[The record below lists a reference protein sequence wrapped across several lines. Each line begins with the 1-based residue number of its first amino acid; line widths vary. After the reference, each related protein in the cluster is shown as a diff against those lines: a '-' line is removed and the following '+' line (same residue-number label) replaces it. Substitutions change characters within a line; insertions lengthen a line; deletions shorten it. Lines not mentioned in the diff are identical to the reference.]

1 MANIVLSTPGA
12 QRQGA
17 VNNRVERAENQ
28 SSFLAA
34 EGLAKLSEAVGAL
47 EQRRQ
52 GLKAKEDA
60 AQMQADLSV
69 WLEKRKASGNP
80 EEIGKDFIEEKN
92 KKLNGYKE
100 KSDSMY
106 YRRALDE
113 AGVSVFAS
121 LIGPVEEAK
130 ITAEFRD
137 EEKRIQGI
145 IDNKNTY
152 VMTRP
157 DAWKETSIEVAADI
171 SAAILPAET
180 KAAMIKKAK
189 HNFAY
194 TSALTDLQVNPV
206 RLKQD
211 LESGKYDGAF
221 SAEEQFNYLSGAENN
236 IFKALLAGDTVEA
249 EKYVRENKFTTIP
262 EKAALDKIAAKR
274 KANEKAVLEQDK
286 LNRALFELNFWNDPS
301 WGKLEAFDF
310 RGDEKKKE
318 KWEERLRQIPNPD
331 ARTTISSV
339 DDLASGIS
347 GLASMPYGTDEE
359 KGKVFEEAAKLTSAV
374 FRMNKDGILDM
385 GDMRNY
391 TSSIGQIVTN
401 GVMFDDF
408 KKMFPDIERFKK
420 DISAMR
426 ASAVNLPVRERSG
439 YVASLGGTEKNAREA
454 QRILQNG
461 FGSFVRE
468 IAAGNKDTANLIYKD
483 TLIAARNAMYPFL
496 AGKQKGDAV
505 VDDNGTVMV
514 LAGFDGITPIVE
526 GK

>member
-17 VNNRVERAENQ
+17 VDNRVERAENQ
-28 SSFLAA
+28 SSFQAA
-34 EGLAKLSEAVGAL
+34 EGLAKLSEAVGDL
-47 EQRRQ
+47 ERRRQ
-52 GLKAKEDA
+52 GLKASADA

-69 WLEKRKASGNP
+69 WLKEQEASGNVDNL
-80 EEIGKDFIEEKN
+80 GKRFIEQKD
-92 KKLNGYKE
+92 KLLNGYSE
-100 KSDSMY
+100 KNGSMY
-106 YRRALDE
+106 YREALDK

-121 LIGPVEEAK
+121 LIGQAENTEINGRFRQQQTDLERQIAAQNTVVMNDPTLWKTEADK
-130 ITAEFRD
+130 AE
-137 EEKRIQGI
+137 
-145 IDNKNTY
+145 
-152 VMTRP
+152 V
-157 DAWKETSIEVAADI
+157 SINAAV
-171 SAAILPAET
+171 LPAET

-194 TSALTDLQVNPV
+194 TSALTDLKADPEK
-206 RLKQD
+206 LKKE
-211 LESGKYDGAF
+211 LESGEYDGAF
-221 SAEEQFNYLSGAENN
+221 SAEERFNYLSGAENN
-236 IFKALLAGDTVEA
+236 ILKALLEGDAVEA

-286 LNRALFELNFWNDPS
+286 IDRALFELNFWNDPS

-374 FRMNKDGILDM
+374 FRMNKDGILDA

-439 YVASLGGTEKNAREA
+439 YVASLGGTKKNAQEA
-454 QRILQNG
+454 QRILNNG
-461 FGSFVRE
+461 FGAFIKE

-496 AGKQKGDAV
+496 VGKQKGDAV